1 MTSPAVRSGACEP
14 LGLGRPRSQPPPAG
28 LRSPVASESILN
40 IGRIADVVAK
50 TELLICASSSL
61 ELGKV

>member
-14 LGLGRPRSQPPPAG
+14 LGLGHRKSQPPAG
-28 LRSPVASESILN
+28 LRSLFASETILKV
-40 IGRIADVVAK
+40 GRIADVVAK
-50 TELLICASSSL
+50 TELLRPASSSL

>member
-1 MTSPAVRSGACEP
+1 MASPAVRSAACEP
-14 LGLGRPRSQPPPAG
+14 LGLGRPRSQPLAG

>member
-14 LGLGRPRSQPPPAG
+14 LGLGRPRSQPPDG

-50 TELLICASSSL
+50 TKLLICASSSL